1 MTSDFPFS
9 TPHLVTLLMIHVL
22 STHPKK
28 IQLLEAAINN
38 DLKCVTQ
45 WLNAN
50 RLSLNVDKTK
60 LIILHSKQEKI
71 NIDNLV
77 IKLNQSI
84 LIPCN
89 YVKYL
94 GVYIDKNL
102 SWDIHTQQLRKK
114 LSRANGILS
123 KFRHFAPLSTLIS
136 VYSSIFHSHLIY
148 GCPVW
153 SMTSRQKY

>member
-1 MTSDFPFS
+1 MILDSSCNTY
-9 TPHLVTLLMIHVL
+9 HQVTLLMIHAL

-28 IQLLEAAINN
+28 INVLESAINN

-45 WLNAN
+45 WLTNAN
-50 RLSLNVDKTK
+50 RLSLNEDKTK
-60 LIILHSKQEKI
+60 VIIFHSKQRKT
-71 NIDNLV
+71 N
-77 IKLNQSI
+77 I

-102 SWDIHTQQLRKK
+102 YWNIHTQK

-123 KFRHFAPLSTLIS
+123 KLRYFAPLTTLIS
-136 VYSSIFHSHLIY
+136 VYYSIFYSHLIY

-153 SMTSRQKY
+153 SMTSNKNIDTI